1 MLHVTG
7 VISRPGLSHIFST
20 NEELMIQN
28 LLYGGPLHGVLLHA
42 LQEQVIELNAAA
54 RNLLDRLLSDGGKK

>member
-1 MLHVTG
+1 
-7 VISRPGLSHIFST
+7 
-20 NEELMIQN
+20 MIQN